1 MSIFTEK
8 CMPPSY
14 HKNRIVQTNTEN
26 IFVYIKTLK
35 KEIYIYIQYFGGLKA
50 ISIFLWPHINS
61 GRRMAGEPPV
71 RQPIEVEPEPPS
83 ETETEIDP
91 EHGVWTAVYIL
102 MMSCDEFH
110 LEGISMLLSPW
121 YLAKCW
127 DKTMAGLP
135 QEPLS
140 VEELHQVHMGSLEIS
155 LMWCFKWEILTI
167 LGI

>member
-1 MSIFTEK
+1 
-8 CMPPSY
+8 MPPSY

-35 KEIYIYIQYFGGLKA
+35 KDIYIYIQYFGGLKA

-91 EHGVWTAVYIL
+91 EHGV
-102 MMSCDEFH
+102 
-110 LEGISMLLSPW
+110 
-121 YLAKCW
+121 
-127 DKTMAGLP
+127 
-135 QEPLS
+135 
-140 VEELHQVHMGSLEIS
+140 
-155 LMWCFKWEILTI
+155 
-167 LGI
+167 